1 MWFLSTNVI
10 IWKSHFWR
18 LSISTM
24 TRMYC
29 WNMHRN
35 SKECIART
43 SIHGFVYI
51 HIFILQ
57 NPSLKGLTLSIT
69 VKYIIHRL
77 VTFIVLWKFTVVFQY
92 ERNWT
97 LYVIQTT
104 YFVERDYF
112 ITQSIQQY
120 IKNVVSVACIH
131 YENWRPDLT
140 IIRISFRNIS
150 LLSYQL
156 NAKREC

>member
-1 MWFLSTNVI
+1 
-10 IWKSHFWR
+10 
-18 LSISTM
+18 M

-29 WNMHRN
+29 CNMHRN

-43 SIHGFVYI
+43 SIHGFVDI

-69 VKYIIHRL
+69 VKYIIYRL

-92 ERNWT
+92 E

-112 ITQSIQQY
+112 ITQSIQLQ
-120 IKNVVSVACIH
+120 IKNVVSVA
-131 YENWRPDLT
+131 
-140 IIRISFRNIS
+140 RIN
-150 LLSYQL
+150 Y
-156 NAKREC
+156 